1 MFLPL
6 GCSTVCRGRLV
17 AGLNLLDFSGFEEL
31 ASLLVQK
38 FDLTEQKF
46 ECSGIISGGG
56 GGGGEISDTKK
67 TKMTQIPQD

>member
-1 MFLPL
+1 MKESIYLVLLPL

-17 AGLNLLDFSGFEEL
+17 AGLNLLDCSGFEEL

-56 GGGGEISDTKK
+56 GR
-67 TKMTQIPQD
+67 